1 MNVNHRATEN
11 QESKW
16 QLHMRKSLP
25 LSSLHAFE
33 SAARLGSFK
42 IAASSL
48 HRTPSAISHQI
59 RDLETRL
66 GMKLFERHPRHLELT
81 AKGRH
86 LAPILSQ
93 AFSLIENALERLEH
107 TEQREVRLSFASG
120 FLSRYVLGHLDDLT
134 ARIAG
139 YRILIESTSSL
150 ADVGNGGT
158 DLAVRFGP
166 KPDESLDVKQLIRDH
181 SVMVADPN
189 YFSKSK
195 RYSKARLQK
204 ATLLGLSQFPNLWD
218 EAFEQLNLK
227 HLGDRILF
235 DSFSA
240 ALDATRS
247 GIGITLSPFSICEP
261 LIKSRGLA
269 LVSDTKFDNGWG
281 YWLVTKRGSQKRAV
295 IRKISDWLVQR
306 VLEN

>member
-1 MNVNHRATEN
+1 
-11 QESKW
+11 
-16 QLHMRKSLP
+16 MRKSLP

-66 GMKLFERHPRHLELT
+66 GVKLFERHPRHIELT
-81 AKGRH
+81 AKGRQ

-93 AFSLIENALERLEH
+93 AFSLIENALEKLES
-107 TEQREVRLSFASG
+107 TEKREIRLSFASG
-120 FLSRYVLGHLDDLT
+120 FLSRYVLGYLDDLT
-134 ARIAG
+134 SRIAG

-150 ADVGNGGT
+150 ADVGNGST

-166 KPDESLDVKQLIRDH
+166 KPDQSLEVKQLIRDH

-189 YFSKSK
+189 YLGASK
-195 RYSKARLQK
+195 RYPNARLQK

-218 EAFEQLNLK
+218 EAFEQLKLK

-240 ALDATRS
+240 ALDATRT
-247 GIGITLSPFSICEP
+247 GVGITLSPFSICEP
-261 LIKSRGLA
+261 LINSGSLA
-269 LVSDTKFDNGWG
+269 LVNEIKFDNGWG
-281 YWLVTKRGSQKRAV
+281 YWLVSKRGSQKRVV
-295 IRKISDWLVQR
+295 IRKISDWLVRR
-306 VLEN
+306 VAES